1 MSSGAFQLACM
12 HDRQSLEG
20 LLSSGRDLQ
29 EDTAAVRSS
38 SGVLAHYESRFLAP
52 IAELDNGIVAQTKA
66 LSRIADRHNYSIVRS
81 CDLEE
86 ELMLLWLKT
95 ELLRSRLTGVEKRT
109 ELVAKFGDYLR
120 PTCQRRCSFST
131 HHCSSIS

>member
-1 MSSGAFQLACM
+1 MS
-12 HDRQSLEG
+12 DRQSFEG

-38 SGVLAHYESRFLAP
+38 LGEPALCESRFLAP

-66 LSRIADRHNYSIVRS
+66 LSRIADRHSYSIGRS

-95 ELLRSRLTGVEKRT
+95 ELLCRRLTEVEKQT
-109 ELVAKFGDYLR
+109 ELVAKFVEYLK
-120 PTCQRRCSFST
+120 PTGQRRCSFST